1 MIIISPSILASDF
14 ANLENEI
21 KNVKNGGAEWLH
33 LDVMDGHFVPNISF
47 GAPIINSIRKKTDL
61 FFDVHLMISRPDKYI
76 ENFVKAGANS
86 ITVHF
91 ESFKTKKSLL
101 DTIKLIKSYNVKC
114 GIAINPSTD
123 VNSIISY
130 LNLIDMV
137 LIMSVNPGFGGQ
149 SFIYEVLS
157 KVSLL
162 NSLKKDKEF
171 LIEIDGGINKD
182 TASLAKESGVD
193 VLVAGSYI
201 FKSPDYKIA
210 IDSLK

>member
-1 MIIISPSILASDF
+1 MVIISPSILASDF

-91 ESFKTKKSLL
+91 ESFETKKSLL
-101 DTIKLIKSYNVKC
+101 NTIKFIKSYNVKC

-171 LIEIDGGINKD
+171 LIEIDGGINKE
-182 TASLAKESGVD
+182 TSSLAKESGVD

>member
-1 MIIISPSILASDF
+1 MVIISPSILASDF

-47 GAPIINSIRKKTDL
+47 GVPIINSIRKKTDL